1 MNLNDAVACFTG
13 LNPPFYTLTAEQKM
27 GVAAYFGPILRS
39 INEDRA
45 GIAQL
50 AICAVEFLASLSDE
64 ILTEAE
70 KDPSTTTMR
79 AMIANLPDDHPGRN
93 DVLIA
98 RWSFSGDLA
107 LLRELH
113 QASKRTDARGEA
125 AVWAI
130 GCLKSTSP
138 RFATDFVK
146 ALAAN

>member
-1 MNLNDAVACFTG
+1 MNINDAVACFTG

-39 INEDRA
+39 INEDHA

-50 AICAVEFLASLSDE
+50 AICAVEFMAGLSDE
-64 ILTEAE
+64 IRAEAE
-70 KDPSTTTMR
+70 KDPSTATMR
-79 AMIANLPDDHPGRN
+79 KMIADLPDDHPGRN

-98 RWSFSGDLA
+98 RWSFTGDLA

-113 QASKRTDARGEA
+113 QAAQRTDERGEM
-125 AVWAI
+125 AVQAI
-130 GCLKSTSP
+130 GCLRRTSP
-138 RFATDFVK
+138 RFVSDLAK